1 MGGGGCGKGGPGDNA
16 FLSKVVKHGG
26 KPAGLSCSISGAKV
40 RTAHFPLSRQR
51 CVCLLHKPYFT
62 VNSTVSPSW
71 LAVFVIACSVGQ
83 VSVECKAGDTVYV
96 NADLAKCFLHSSVT
110 KLPAPPIEVVCK

>member
-1 MGGGGCGKGGPGDNA
+1 MGGGGCGKGGLGDNA

-26 KPAGLSCSISGAKV
+26 KPAGLSYSISGAKV

-62 VNSTVSPSW
+62 VPGT
-71 LAVFVIACSVGQ
+71 VFVVACSVGQ